1 MKRTIYAAACL
12 VMVLLIGFTACG
24 DDDNNFSAEQ
34 IAYFE
39 KNRDYIREKKALK
52 GEDGELL
59 YKQVVLGGDTALYR
73 VLSKEGTE
81 TEKPT
86 SQTTITVTL
95 KGDFINNKNLQP
107 EMSMPLTPVGVVP
120 GLGAILL
127 ENTVGERVEA
137 IIPAYLGYGYYDNRG
152 IPAGSTLIFTYTVE
166 KFN

>member
-1 MKRTIYAAACL
+1 M
-12 VMVLLIGFTACG
+12 
-24 DDDNNFSAEQ
+24 
-34 IAYFE
+34 
-39 KNRDYIREKKALK
+39 
-52 GEDGELL
+52 L

-95 KGDFINNKNLQP
+95 KGDFINNKNFQP

>member
-1 MKRTIYAAACL
+1 M
-12 VMVLLIGFTACG
+12 MVLLIGFTACG
-24 DDDNNFSAEQ
+24 DDDTNDFTPEQ
-34 IAYFE
+34 LAYFE
-39 KNRDYIREKKALK
+39 KNLDYIREKKVLK

-81 TEKPT
+81 TKYPT

-95 KGDFINNKNLQP
+95 KGDFINKTNFQP
-107 EMSMPLTPVGVVP
+107 EMSMPLTPAGVVP

>member
-12 VMVLLIGFTACG
+12 VMVLLIGVTACG

-95 KGDFINNKNLQP
+95 KGDFINNKNFQP

-137 IIPAYLGYGYYDNRG
+137 IIPAYLGYVYYDNRG

>member
-59 YKQVVLGGDTALYR
+59 Y
-73 VLSKEGTE
+73 
-81 TEKPT
+81 
-86 SQTTITVTL
+86 
-95 KGDFINNKNLQP
+95 
-107 EMSMPLTPVGVVP
+107 
-120 GLGAILL
+120 
-127 ENTVGERVEA
+127 
-137 IIPAYLGYGYYDNRG
+137 
-152 IPAGSTLIFTYTVE
+152 
-166 KFN
+166 

>member
-12 VMVLLIGFTACG
+12 MMVLLIGFTACG

-81 TEKPT
+81 MEKPT
-86 SQTTITVTL
+86 RQTTITVTL
-95 KGDFINNKNLQP
+95 KGDFINNTNFQP